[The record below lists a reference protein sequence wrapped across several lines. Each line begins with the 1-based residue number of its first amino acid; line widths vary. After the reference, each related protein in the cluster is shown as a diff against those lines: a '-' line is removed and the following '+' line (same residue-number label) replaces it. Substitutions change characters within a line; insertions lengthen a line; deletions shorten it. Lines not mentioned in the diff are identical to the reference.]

1 MKTTKPTPTS
11 KVKVGDVVKAYHEK
25 DDCVVEGTVSEILS
39 DYAFVMEPN
48 KGYNGIKIAFL
59 FEDIVK

>member
-1 MKTTKPTPTS
+1 MRTNKI
-11 KVKVGDVVKAYHEK
+11 KVGDVVKAYHEK
-25 DDCVVEGTVSEILS
+25 DDCVVEGTVTEILS
-39 DYAFVMEPN
+39 EYAFIMKPN